1 MEIYMEV
8 HPEVIKE
15 NIGNY
20 ICLDGKGLL
29 SGLDDLSTKYN
40 CQKIVGLEN
49 DYVNGWGH
57 IIVMK
62 CYGAKNNVILPRFY
76 WDQACA
82 ILTKKEYQKLP
93 SPSWARRK
101 HG

>member
-8 HPEVIKE
+8 HPEVIEE

-20 ICLDGKGLL
+20 ICLDGKGIL

-40 CQKIVGLEN
+40 CQLILGIAEANEYYTKSVKL
-49 DYVNGWGH
+49 
-57 IIVMK
+57 K
-62 CYGAKNNVILPRFY
+62 TYGAKRSVILPKFY

-101 HG
+101 